1 MTNYYYKVFRGMEI
15 FMSNVYVV
23 TGGTSGIGA
32 AIVKK
37 ILSSAKTEDKI
48 IVNYGHNDERANAF
62 LASLDSGDQEKVVLL
77 KADLSDYD
85 SMQKFADTIV
95 EKYKKIDYLVCNTG
109 IGTYMK
115 FSEYTFDVWSHVMD
129 TNISIP
135 VFMIKKFMD
144 VFSKDASV
152 LLVGSYAGKRP
163 YSSSV
168 VYSVSKAALVFLAEV
183 LVKELEPLGARINA
197 IAPGFIETDWQKD
210 RTDESRNRVNKKIAL
225 HRFGL
230 PEEVAD
236 MAYAVMTNQY
246 MNGSVIDIH
255 GGYDYF

>member
-1 MTNYYYKVFRGMEI
+1 
-15 FMSNVYVV
+15 MSNIYVV

-37 ILSSAKTEDKI
+37 VLSNAGEEDRI
-48 IVNYGHNDERANAF
+48 VVNYGHNDERANAF
-62 LASLDSGDQEKVVLL
+62 LQSLEPGDREKVVVL

-85 SMQKFADTIV
+85 AMQRFVDEI
-95 EKYKKIDYLVCNTG
+95 ERRYKKIDYLVCNTG

-115 FSEYTFDVWSHVMD
+115 FADYTLDAWNHVMD
-129 TNISIP
+129 TNLTIP
-135 VFMIKKFMD
+135 VFMIKRCIEL
-144 VFSKDASV
+144 FSHNAAV
-152 LLVGSYAGKRP
+152 LLMGSYAGERP

-168 VYSVSKAALVFLAEV
+168 VYSISKASVVFLAQV
-183 LVKELEPLGARINA
+183 LVKELEPKGVRINA
-197 IAPGFIETDWQKD
+197 VAPGFIETSWQAGRSEESYD
-210 RTDESRNRVNKKIAL
+210 RINKKIAL
-225 HRFGL
+225 HRFGR

-236 MAYAVMTNQY
+236 MACAVMTNPY

>member
-1 MTNYYYKVFRGMEI
+1 MEI
-15 FMSNVYVV
+15 IMSNVYVV
-23 TGGTSGIGA
+23 TGGTAGIGA
-32 AIVKK
+32 AIVKR
-37 ILSSAKTEDKI
+37 ILLSAKADDRI
-48 IVNYGHNDERANAF
+48 FVNYGHNDDKAKAF
-62 LASLDSGDQEKVVLL
+62 FESLDDADKEKVTLL
-77 KADLSDYD
+77 KADLSDYGL
-85 SMQKFADTIV
+85 MEKFVDIIA
-95 EKYKKIDYLVCNTG
+95 EKCETVDYLICNTG

-115 FSEYTFDVWSHVMD
+115 FSEYTFDVWNHVMD

-135 VFMIKKFMD
+135 VFMIKKFM
-144 VFSKDASV
+144 SILAKEASV
-152 LLVGSYAGKRP
+152 LLVGSYAGRRP

-168 VYSVSKAALVFLAEV
+168 VYSLSKAAIVFLAEV

-197 IAPGFIETDWQKD
+197 LAPGFIETDWQNG
-210 RTDESRNRVNKKIAL
+210 RTDESRNRVNNKIAL

-236 MAYAVMTNQY
+236 MAYAVMTNKY

>member
-1 MTNYYYKVFRGMEI
+1 
-15 FMSNVYVV
+15 MSNVYVV

-32 AIVKK
+32 AIVKR
-37 ILSSAKTEDKI
+37 ILSSAKADDRI
-48 IVNYGHNDERANAF
+48 FVNYGHNDAKANSF
-62 LASLDSGDQEKVVLL
+62 FESLEESEKEKVILV
-77 KADLSDYD
+77 KADLSDYG
-85 SMQKFADTIV
+85 SMEKFVETIGEKCQKVDHLI
-95 EKYKKIDYLVCNTG
+95 CNTG

-115 FSEYTFDVWSHVMD
+115 FSEYTFDVWHHVMD

-135 VFMIKKFMD
+135 VFMIKKFMSL
-144 VFSKDASV
+144 FSKDSSV
-152 LLVGSYAGKRP
+152 LLVGSYAGRRP

-168 VYSVSKAALVFLAEV
+168 VYSLSKAAVVFLAEV

-197 IAPGFIETDWQKD
+197 LAPGFIETDWQKD
-210 RTDESRNRVNKKIAL
+210 RTDESRDRVNKKIAL

-236 MAYAVMTNQY
+236 MAYAVMTNKY